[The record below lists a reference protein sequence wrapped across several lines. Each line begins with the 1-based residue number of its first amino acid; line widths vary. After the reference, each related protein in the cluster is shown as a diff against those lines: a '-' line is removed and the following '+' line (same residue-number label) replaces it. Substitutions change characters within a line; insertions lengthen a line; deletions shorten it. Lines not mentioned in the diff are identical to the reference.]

1 MAYVRASHK
10 DVVGLL
16 TQGNY
21 EVTKENIYKALH
33 LVFGFDRTRR
43 GEFGIEDS
51 ETALYDTDIGKK
63 RWFSVDAYQHKTLEG
78 EVVVGLMY
86 IGYERK
92 DEDWIQHGRPS
103 EEVKMEI
110 RNDPSYNAL
119 IAGLSRRRTVS

>member
-43 GEFGIEDS
+43 GEFGIEDA

-92 DEDWIQHGRPS
+92 DEEWIQHGRPS